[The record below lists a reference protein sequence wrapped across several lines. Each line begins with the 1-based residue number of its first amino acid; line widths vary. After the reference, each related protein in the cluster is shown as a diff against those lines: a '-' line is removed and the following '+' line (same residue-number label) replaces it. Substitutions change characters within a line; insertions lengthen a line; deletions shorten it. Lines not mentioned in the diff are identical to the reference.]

1 MKVTALTAFVLAGGM
16 SQRMGADKAFVQLK
30 GQTLL
35 ERVLETARVVTP
47 EVMIVGERSKFK
59 AYGSVVEDVFRQ
71 RGPLGGIHSALA
83 VTATELNLILAVD
96 LPFLEPRFLTYLYQR
111 AQETHAMVTLP
122 RAAGRWQPLCA
133 VYQQEFGKLAEQAL
147 KSGDN
152 KIDSL
157 FTDIPL
163 ASIDEQEM
171 ARAGFSTNMLRNI
184 NTPEEL
190 KAALR
195 Q

>member
-1 MKVTALTAFVLAGGM
+1 
-16 SQRMGADKAFVQLK
+16 MGADKAFVQLK

-35 ERVLETARVVTP
+35 ERVLKTARVVTP

-59 AYGSVVEDVFRQ
+59 SYGSVVEDVFRQ

-96 LPFLEPRFLTYLYQR
+96 LPFLEPRFLTYLCRR
-111 AQETHAMVTLP
+111 AQETSAMVTLP

-133 VYQQEFGKLAEQAL
+133 VYQKEFGRLAEQAL

-157 FTDIPL
+157 FEGIL
-163 ASIDEQEM
+163 VACIEEQEM